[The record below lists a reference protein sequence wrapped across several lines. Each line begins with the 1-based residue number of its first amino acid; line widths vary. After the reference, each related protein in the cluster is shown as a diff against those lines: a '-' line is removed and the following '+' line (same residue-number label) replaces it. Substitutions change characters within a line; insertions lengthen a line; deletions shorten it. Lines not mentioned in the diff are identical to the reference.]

1 MYRWLLLLA
10 IVLAAGL
17 GLAIGVLNPD
27 PVALDLGLIE
37 PALPL
42 GGLVLIV
49 FAAGTVCGL
58 LLFWLM
64 FDLPARVRRRAAG
77 RGKGKAAGLP
87 VRDD

>member
-10 IVLAAGL
+10 VLLAAGL
-17 GLAIGVLNPD
+17 GLVIGVLNP
-27 PVALDLGLIE
+27 VSVTLDLALFS
-37 PALPL
+37 PSLPL
-42 GGLVLIV
+42 GGLVLLV
-49 FAAGTVCGL
+49 FASGTVFGL

-77 RGKGKAAGLP
+77 RGKSVATGAP